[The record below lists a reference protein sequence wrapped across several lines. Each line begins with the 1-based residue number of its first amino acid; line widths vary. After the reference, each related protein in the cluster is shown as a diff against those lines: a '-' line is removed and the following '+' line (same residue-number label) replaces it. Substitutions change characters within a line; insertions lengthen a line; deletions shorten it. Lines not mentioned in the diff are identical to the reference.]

1 MNSKVKNK
9 IYFLQ
14 AVKDES
20 IKMRDPNYEKKLA
33 KEEYVN
39 NIKDLKEKM
48 TILGVP
54 DDKLYTLDSIS
65 KIELKHGR
73 EKKNQKSAYFGW
85 DGKIKYRN
93 I

>member
-1 MNSKVKNK
+1 MYNIDQLNDKLLSELKE
-9 IYFLQ
+9 IAETLG
-14 AVKDES
+14 
-20 IKMRDPNYEKKLA
+20 IKSYKKLA

-85 DGKIKYRN
+85 DGKIKYIN
-93 I
+93 N